1 MYENQN
7 NFGPVHYHNNSGGM
21 PGPNL
26 DMNTKHQISEQ
37 EANLSAQYLS
47 NQKLMSQSLSQSAKP
62 NAGAVG
68 V

>member
-1 MYENQN
+1 MYENQD

-26 DMNTKHQISEQ
+26 DVNAKHQISEQ

-47 NQKLMSQSLSQSAKP
+47 NQKLLSQSFSSKP
-62 NAGAVG
+62 NAGAIG

>member
-1 MYENQN
+1 MYENHN

-21 PGPNL
+21 PGPNF
-26 DMNTKHQISEQ
+26 DMNGKHQISEQ

-47 NQKLMSQSLSQSAKP
+47 NQKLMSQSFSSKP
-62 NAGAVG
+62 NSGAIG